1 MNLQRTQIG
10 VIPAKAGTQ
19 TGQIRGTRSLARIK
33 KLQGL
38 GSRPKVYPREGG
50 DGNDKPR
57 IGIAV

>member
-1 MNLQRTQIG
+1 MNSQRTHIA

-19 TGQIRGTRSLARIK
+19 TGQIRSTRSLARIK

-38 GSRPKVYPREGG
+38 GSRLR
-50 DGNDKPR
+50 GNDKPR